1 MPLSDY
7 RINLADQQAECA
19 LNYARICRLL
29 PQVLHGQAW
38 LFGLPAGERMSF
50 SVKERGPYTTT
61 LIICQSADHLWSNSE
76 CQVRVYHDAQ
86 MAEVIAFQRQ
96 QRIKPVNDYPNP
108 HMHQVDEKAQL
119 NRFLGE
125 WLAHCLAYGHLE
137 RDVVAPLDV
146 RL

>member
-1 MPLSDY
+1 MPLNDY

-19 LNYARICRLL
+19 LNYARILRLL
-29 PQVLHGQAW
+29 PQILLEQAW

-50 SVKERGPYTTT
+50 SVRERGPYTTT
-61 LIICQSADHLWSNSE
+61 LTICQSADHLWSNTE

-86 MAEVIAFQRQ
+86 MAEVIAFQG
-96 QRIKPVNDYPNP
+96 QRHIRPFNDYPNTN
-108 HMHQVDEKAQL
+108 MHHVDEKAQL

-137 RDVVAPLDV
+137 RDVSTSADL
-146 RL
+146 RT